1 MTRRIYSRS
10 RDGGES
16 FYEEGCHAELF
27 DGPCNAGQTRIT
39 FGDDRSREFLLFA
52 APAVRRVARRA
63 AGSPASARSA
73 SPAVRWPSSFRSC
86 AAGLQPLPRLP
97 STAMAAACKK
107 FRLVIRFMFGI
118 SSMMECL
125 LTEECKPFAATRLR
139 IMRRECLK
147 VSAIVGLGGGMRK
160 CGPRSLGKDIM
171 SGAL

>member
-1 MTRRIYSRS
+1 MSRS
-10 RDGGES
+10 TLRSDGAVPWACTPINS
-16 FYEEGCHAELF
+16 T
-27 DGPCNAGQTRIT
+27 AG
-39 FGDDRSREFLLFA
+39 A
-52 APAVRRVARRA
+52 AA
-63 AGSPASARSA
+63 
-73 SPAVRWPSSFRSC
+73 
-86 AAGLQPLPRLP
+86 
-97 STAMAAACKK
+97 AMAAACKK